1 LVRFTTFHGDKNPS
15 VVPIGANEQAIGHQE
30 SARGIDQSL
39 RAQTLV
45 DVILGAQLTE
55 FAFGIS
61 QSLLGT
67 GIPREH
73 SSAQVANSH
82 VDAHIVEA
90 LV

>member
-1 LVRFTTFHGDKNPS
+1 VQMNRPLVTKEN
-15 VVPIGANEQAIGHQE
+15 
-30 SARGIDQSL
+30 ARGIDQSL

-73 SSAQVANSH
+73 SSAGRGIHMQ
-82 VDAHIVEA
+82 AHI
-90 LV
+90 L

>member
-1 LVRFTTFHGDKNPS
+1 MNRPLVTKQN
-15 VVPIGANEQAIGHQE
+15 
-30 SARGIDQSL
+30 ARGIDQSL

-73 SSAQVANSH
+73 SVAH
-82 VDAHIVEA
+82 LTEFHAGAMICRGAV
-90 LV
+90 

>member
-1 LVRFTTFHGDKNPS
+1 MNRPLVTKEN
-15 VVPIGANEQAIGHQE
+15 
-30 SARGIDQSL
+30 ARGIDQSL

-45 DVILGAQLTE
+45 DVILAAQLTE

-82 VDAHIVEA
+82 AGATI
-90 LV
+90 L